1 MKIRISS
8 FLFLFVFLFTLFSS
22 GGPLMGKK
30 ALDEIQKDFEDFIDA
45 KNANRK
51 IEFEAE
57 NFAGLMRLLGKGP
70 VITKGNGEIIED
82 RDEIKNF
89 FKNARDDGWGEVTFS
104 KLNAIVVPHKFTDS
118 FGDEYAHIGIEIS
131 TFKFKKN
138 PEVSKKGILTSRAKH
153 KEACPWD

>member
-82 RDEIKNF
+82 PDEIINF
-89 FKNARDDGWGEVTFS
+89 FEDAYKDWKMVTFS
-104 KLNAIVVPHKFTDS
+104 KLKAIVVPHKFTDS

-153 KEACPWD
+153 KEACQWD